1 MLSLHIKDEASNDST
16 YLHGI
21 PTSVCAYDIV
31 KAVNKK
37 IINDYA
43 VPYFYRLQ
51 MNVTNE

>member
-1 MLSLHIKDEASNDST
+1 MLSLHIKDEASNDSC

-31 KAVNKK
+31 KAVNNK
-37 IINDYA
+37 IINDYS

-51 MNVTNE
+51 MNVTND